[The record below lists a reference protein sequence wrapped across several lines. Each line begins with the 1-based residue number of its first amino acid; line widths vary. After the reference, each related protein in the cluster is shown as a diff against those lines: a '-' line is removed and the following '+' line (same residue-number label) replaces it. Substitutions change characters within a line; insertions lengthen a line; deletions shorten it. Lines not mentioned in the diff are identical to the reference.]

1 MTYRSSEAQLANL
14 RRRERKGS
22 GVRDTSLNAKVT
34 KQCKAVLVENL
45 KAQKMTVADLLE
57 LLGEKL
63 ERGGSIGEVLDILKN

>member
-1 MTYRSSEAQLANL
+1 MAYRSSPNQIANL
-14 RRRERKGS
+14 KRKEPKGKA
-22 GVRDTSLNAKVT
+22 VRDTSLNAKVT